1 MSRLDLSSCPPS
13 TDFGPQVLDHLTAS
27 GFPELVANYDRA
39 RMYLH
44 AISEEPEDFS
54 DHVLEAARENVQELH
69 QAVNILRAHR
79 ASDADGH
86 GNLREAASLIA
97 DVNLFWSRTARP
109 HVKGAAPDWI
119 ANRSEAEQL
128 LQAARVAAS
137 EHDELLVK
145 VRQLTSEAGT
155 GELATHYTKQADD
168 HRKAAR
174 WALIAVVVM
183 AAAVVG
189 VGWWLISHMP
199 ATEDWSVLVRNVLA
213 RAFVLGVLSFGVAFA
228 SRIYRTNT
236 HLRAVYEQ
244 KANALRTFSLFARS
258 VDDEDARSMI
268 LAELV
273 RAVFSSA
280 DTGVLDKGSD
290 HTIVESAIP
299 IATAMARQKA

>member
-1 MSRLDLSSCPPS
+1 MSLLDLTSCPAVESFAKETVDQIAATGHP
-13 TDFGPQVLDHLTAS
+13 D
-27 GFPELVANYDRA
+27 LVSQYAYARDR
-39 RMYLH
+39 YV
-44 AISEEPEDFS
+44 AISHEPSDFS
-54 DHVLEAARENVQELH
+54 DQVLQRARTQVNELGVAANIMAAHNKQHVTGYQDLQQAEQRIAQALEYWRRE
-69 QAVNILRAHR
+69 
-79 ASDADGH
+79 
-86 GNLREAASLIA
+86 
-97 DVNLFWSRTARP
+97 ARP
-109 HVKGAAPDWI
+109 HVKGGTSDWAARG
-119 ANRSEAEQL
+119 AEAEAL
-128 LQAARVAAS
+128 LAKAREAAA
-137 EHDELLVK
+137 EHEQLLVK
-145 VRQLTSEAGT
+145 VRDLTSEAGT
-155 GELATHYTKQADD
+155 GELATHYTKQAED
-168 HRKAAR
+168 HRNAAR
-174 WALIAVVVM
+174 LALGAVILM
-183 AAAVVG
+183 AAAVVL

-244 KANALRTFSLFARS
+244 KANALRTFSLFSRS

-299 IATAMARQKA
+299 IATAFARQKA

>member
-1 MSRLDLSSCPPS
+1 MGLLDLTNCPPIES
-13 TDFGPQVLDHLTAS
+13 FPQETRDEISATGH
-27 GFPELVANYDRA
+27 PELLSRYAYARDRFV
-39 RMYLH
+39 
-44 AISEEPEDFS
+44 AISLEPSDFS
-54 DHVLEAARENVQELH
+54 DQVLQ
-69 QAVNILRAHR
+69 RAHTQVGELAVAANIMAEHSKQNVNGYEDLR
-79 ASDADGH
+79 QAERRIEEA
-86 GNLREAASLIA
+86 LVFWRREA
-97 DVNLFWSRTARP
+97 RQ
-109 HVKGAAPDWI
+109 HVKGGASDWAA
-119 ANRSEAEQL
+119 RSAEAEAL
-128 LQAARVAAS
+128 LAKARDAAA
-137 EHDELLVK
+137 EHEQLLVK
-145 VRQLTSEAGT
+145 VRDLTSEAGT
-155 GELATHYTKQADD
+155 GELATHYENQADG

-174 WALIAVVVM
+174 WALIAVVAM

-199 ATEDWSVLVRNVLA
+199 ATDDWSVLVRNVLA
-213 RAFVLGVLSFGVAFA
+213 RAFVLGVLSFGVAFS

-258 VDDEDARSMI
+258 VDDEDARSLI

-280 DTGVLDKGSD
+280 ETGVLDKGSD